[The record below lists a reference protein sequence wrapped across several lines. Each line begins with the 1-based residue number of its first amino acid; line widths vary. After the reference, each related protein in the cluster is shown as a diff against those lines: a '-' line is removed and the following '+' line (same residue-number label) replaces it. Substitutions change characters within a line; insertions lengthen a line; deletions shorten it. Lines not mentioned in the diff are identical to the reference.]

1 MAAAHRTHFT
11 GISSG
16 DLTGSLKRASLL
28 ETLIGPFGWRL
39 FRPTGERTMNGKESP
54 QITKTAYRPDVCTA
68 VTEKK
73 EKLTTK
79 IVLTHT
85 EEFPFD
91 NYEQNLL
98 DDSLYPAYFVK
109 LVDEA
114 MPRLL
119 LCQESQQ
126 YEDCA
131 SLSDE
136 DCLLEREDAE
146 CIEAWEP
153 IDSYEIVSG
162 EQYIPA
168 LTRPEL
174 LLLKTCLKRGG
185 FNLPL
190 EWRGMA
196 KQLFERF
203 DRELQG
209 EIQLG
214 TDGQKTN

>member
-73 EKLTTK
+73 EKLTMK

-85 EEFPFD
+85 KEFPFD

-98 DDSLYPAYFVK
+98 DDSLYPAIQFPLNFLHLDLK
-109 LVDEA
+109 I
-114 MPRLL
+114 P
-119 LCQESQQ
+119 
-126 YEDCA
+126 
-131 SLSDE
+131 
-136 DCLLEREDAE
+136 
-146 CIEAWEP
+146 
-153 IDSYEIVSG
+153 VSFDQVG
-162 EQYIPA
+162 D
-168 LTRPEL
+168 
-174 LLLKTCLKRGG
+174 
-185 FNLPL
+185 
-190 EWRGMA
+190 
-196 KQLFERF
+196 RF
-203 DRELQG
+203 AG
-209 EIQLG
+209 V
-214 TDGQKTN
+214 